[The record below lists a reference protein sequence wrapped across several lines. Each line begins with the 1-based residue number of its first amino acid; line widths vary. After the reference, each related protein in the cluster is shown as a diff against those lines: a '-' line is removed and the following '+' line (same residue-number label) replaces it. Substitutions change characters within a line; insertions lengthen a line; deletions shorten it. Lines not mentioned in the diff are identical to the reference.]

1 MLPHSLLPI
10 RWQVLMYLLIVSIL
24 KEFHGILL
32 TVLSEVRGSFVF
44 CFGVYYVLWF
54 SQVGHISS
62 EA

>member
-10 RWQVLMYLLIVSIL
+10 HWQVLMYLLIVSIL
-24 KEFHGILL
+24 KELHGILL

-54 SQVGHISS
+54 SQVSHISS